1 MVYGK
6 CQNKKKNKKNI
17 IIYVISLKIKVACRR
32 FYYHLPEFG
41 FKIGIEYIF
50 IGNVSIQMLEIS
62 NFWSKLYP
70 FIKIEGSFHEVSSM
84 TREAGFTSMGSPRN
98 LL

>member
-1 MVYGK
+1 MITDK
-6 CQNKKKNKKNI
+6 SKNKNGMQD
-17 IIYVISLKIKVACRR
+17 
-32 FYYHLPEFG
+32 YHLPECGLKF
-41 FKIGIEYIF
+41 EYNIF
-50 IGNVSIQMLEIS
+50 SIQMLEIS
-62 NFWSKLYP
+62 NFWSKLYA